1 MYIFSSLL
9 TFCHIYT
16 NAQMNFLK
24 SSSHS
29 IELLDYMQYLKLLS
43 WMPLV
48 LSCHHHRLLMISA
61 CRRNAQEILFATMK
75 NRLHYYFFKESHT
88 FLFFSFNGRVHVYFT
103 DFLRTTPFTN
113 DTVTNVEFESHTG
126 WKKAWTKCNVSRIHH
141 SQKFPPIFINKRVV
155 VEEVFFTQ

>member
-75 NRLHYYFFKESHT
+75 NRLHYFFLRSLTLSSFFLSTDVFMYTLLISSELLPLQTIQSQMLSLSHT
-88 FLFFSFNGRVHVYFT
+88 QDGRR
-103 DFLRTTPFTN
+103 LER
-113 DTVTNVEFESHTG
+113 NVM
-126 WKKAWTKCNVSRIHH
+126 
-141 SQKFPPIFINKRVV
+141 
-155 VEEVFFTQ
+155 